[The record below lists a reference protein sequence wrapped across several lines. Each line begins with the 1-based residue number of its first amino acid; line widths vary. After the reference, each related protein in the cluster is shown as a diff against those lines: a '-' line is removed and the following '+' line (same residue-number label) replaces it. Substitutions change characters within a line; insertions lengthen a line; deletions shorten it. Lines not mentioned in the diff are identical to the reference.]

1 MHLLTL
7 LLLNSYSL
15 LPTAYYFTTYY
26 FTTYYF
32 TTYYL
37 TTLLP
42 YYLTTYYL
50 LLTTLLPYY
59 LLLYYLLLHHFE
71 RVLHLAPSGFH
82 YVNSRRQLA

>member
-15 LPTAYYFTTYY
+15 LPTAYYLLLYY
-26 FTTYYF
+26 LLLYYLLP
-32 TTYYL
+32 YCL
-37 TTLLP
+37 TTLL
-42 YYLTTYYL
+42 LYYL
-50 LLTTLLPYY
+50 LLYYLLPYY

-82 YVNSRRQLA
+82 NVNSRRQMA

>member
-26 FTTYYF
+26 FTTYY
-32 TTYYL
+32 
-37 TTLLP
+37 
-42 YYLTTYYL
+42 LTTYYL
-50 LLTTLLPYY
+50 LPYYFTTLLLYY

-82 YVNSRRQLA
+82 NVDSRRQMA